1 MATEGKA
8 QLMPVMLGLERGDV
22 PSKTQLVL
30 SLLGVEERARLML
43 MMLGILVATE
53 GTTQLM
59 LMMLELSVTT
69 SPAKPH
75 WCFGLGQKVEPGY
88 QILMML
94 GLFLAVEWKD

>member
-30 SLLGVEERARLML
+30 SLLDRARLML

-59 LMMLELSVTT
+59 LMML
-69 SPAKPH
+69 
-75 WCFGLGQKVEPGY
+75 GLP
-88 QILMML
+88 
-94 GLFLAVEWKD
+94 